1 MTITLSTNTKRKFS
15 FWEHLSG
22 ASSIMLMLLAIYY
35 LTIGDNF
42 GKAAFFLVSFQ
53 LGTLI
58 SILSDISQRLII
70 IGRPE

>member
-1 MTITLSTNTKRKFS
+1 
-15 FWEHLSG
+15 
-22 ASSIMLMLLAIYY
+22 MLLAIYY